1 MPMADFFQWNGSTD
15 TGAAYITSVRGTP
28 IVVVSA
34 TLTATLTTDTTYT
47 SAATSLLEF
56 NAIMVQTILGSQTG
70 AKTLT
75 TISGAMSSGGTMVP
89 LYDKDFSAQMTTGAI
104 SSSRTQKFIGLTD
117 YLGFSTTF
125 SAGATAGSS
134 FSITIQPLNL

>member
-1 MPMADFFQWNGSTD
+1 MANFYNQHGSTD
-15 TGAAYITSVRGTP
+15 NGATYVTSVRGTP

-56 NAIMVQTILGSQTG
+56 NAIMMQTILGSQTG
-70 AKTLT
+70 AKTAT
-75 TISGAMSSGGTMVP
+75 VISGAMSSGGTMVP
-89 LYDKDFSAQMTTGAI
+89 LYDKDTSAQMTTGTI
-104 SSSRTQKFIGLTD
+104 SSNRTQKFIGLTD

-134 FSITIQPLNL
+134 FSVTVQPLNL